1 MISFAYSLAAHE
13 KPNVLIDQIQN
24 INRYNKKFSIIIV
37 LHLSKIFELN
47 DVDLK
52 EISSQPNVIVNP
64 ERLITGFMDG
74 SLYEAHL
81 SNINLIYSKKINFG
95 HIIFLAS
102 NLMFVRQ
109 MWEIK
114 SDFVGSS
121 HDAIK
126 HKGWFQAWMA
136 VRDKNIN
143 KFHLFGCQIE
153 GLFVSKRLLDI
164 MMPHLLSISNKKL
177 FTNFNTVKRNA
188 FWTKI
193 IRQWRKYRYK
203 KWVRTNYPLKP
214 IHCFTFSHLPFA
226 RIAYATEEI
235 YFSTIAHLYES
246 QFIFSGKELS
256 FQDWEN
262 SIIVTKNSV
271 DWLRSSANTA
281 YVCTKRVDRIYDDPV
296 RVYIRSLPDDI

>member
-214 IHCFTFSHLPFA
+214 IHYFTFSHLPFA